1 MASQDIELM
10 DDDFIGDDEER
21 RAAGLRKL
29 VAEIQKLDPNE
40 VEAIVLAAR
49 VKSRPNEALLL
60 LGGSSREV
68 AALMAGLTAQVVEKI
83 PLGEMLAA
91 TMAAHGIDPASLEEE
106 KLTASDAPN

>member
-1 MASQDIELM
+1 MASKEIELM
-10 DDDFIGDDEER
+10 DADFIGEDDEK

-29 VAEIQKLDPNE
+29 VAELHKLDPDE
-40 VEAIVLAAR
+40 VDGIVMAAR

-83 PLGEMLAA
+83 PMEQMLEA
-91 TMAAHGIDPASLEEE
+91 TLAAHGIDPDEVLGE
-106 KLTASDAPN
+106 KLAATEQPN